1 MAATQSI
8 DAIWV
13 KRACL
18 RIKALGQPTE
28 QLLCEVGIKP
38 YTVNRIEA
46 RLPFRQHAEFLH
58 VASLATKDDLFG
70 LKLAASEKDPKD
82 AGLLA
87 YLTLSSQTLGEAL
100 SVLERYIDLLNE
112 AAEIRIVPSGNA
124 VRLEFRYS
132 DIKSI
137 GLQQAVEFGA
147 AKLVGACRYITGTE
161 LRPVLVT
168 FVHPRIRGVRAFQD
182 FFRCPVRFGSG
193 TYSITLKRLDL
204 ALPLKEADR
213 RLHRILKGYGDAVLK
228 QRRRTSPSLRL
239 QVEAII
245 QRLIYSREAEIR
257 AVANELGMSTRTLAR
272 RLSAEGMSFAQILD
286 EFRRDLAF
294 QYLKDAKR
302 GLKEVA
308 DHLGYCDL
316 SAFSHAFKRWTGN
329 TPGEWRA
336 RN

>member
-1 MAATQSI
+1 MVATQSI

-18 RIKALGQPTE
+18 RIKALGLPTE
-28 QLLCEVGIKP
+28 QLLSEVGIKP
-38 YTVNRIEA
+38 YTINRNEA
-46 RLPFRQHAEFLH
+46 RVPFRQHAEFLH
-58 VASLATKDDLFG
+58 AASLVTRDELFG
-70 LKLAASEKDPKD
+70 FKLAASERDPKD

-87 YLTLSSQTLGEAL
+87 YLALSSQTLGEAL
-100 SVLERYIDLLNE
+100 AVLERYVNLLNE
-112 AAEIRIVPSGNA
+112 AAEIRIVPSGNT
-124 VRLEFRYS
+124 VRLELQFS
-132 DIKSI
+132 EIKSI
-137 GLQQAVEFGA
+137 GLQQAVEFGT

-168 FVHPRIRGVRAFQD
+168 FVHPRARGIRKFED
-182 FFRCPVRFGSG
+182 FFRCPVRFRSR
-193 TYSITLKRLDL
+193 TNSVILKRVDL

-245 QRLIYSREAEIR
+245 QRLIHSRNTEIR

-272 RLSAEGMSFAQILD
+272 RLNAEGLSFAHILD

-302 GLKEVA
+302 GLKEIA
-308 DHLGYCDL
+308 DHLGYYDL